1 MRAHLLIACALAC
14 LFAQPLRAA
23 DADAV
28 TVEAARFSDAL
39 RQVVRAASSD
49 EARGVCPVDTTR
61 VLLAGSSTMGSPLGG
76 MLDKALSR
84 LGHVVKRRVKASS
97 GLARPDFFDW
107 KVELERSLTEHD
119 PDIVVLQ
126 LGSND
131 FQPIRF
137 AERQA
142 VSGRPIVKRQSPRW
156 AEIYGE
162 RVDELLDVIGPDRLV
177 IWVGAYAF
185 WGDNALEQGPI
196 IEDVVADRL
205 GTHIARGG
213 HARYLSAWR
222 ETFDPRHGPLMERP
236 LPGRGRG
243 RVPIRAS
250 DRIHLNALAVELLLR
265 DPVLADIAACREPL
279 EDRVSR

>member
-1 MRAHLLIACALAC
+1 MRVPLPVACALAC

-23 DADAV
+23 PPHEPPPEADPA
-28 TVEAARFSDAL
+28 ELDS
-39 RQVVRAASSD
+39 
-49 EARGVCPVDTTR
+49 RGTCPDDTTR

-76 MLDKALSR
+76 LLDKALSR
-84 LGHVVKRRVKASS
+84 LGHLVTRRVKASS

-107 KVELERSLTEHD
+107 KVELERAIADHD
-119 PDIVVLQ
+119 PHVVVLQ

-137 AERQA
+137 AAREAEREA
-142 VSGRPIVKRQSPRW
+142 RAGRPIVKRQSPLW
-156 AEIYGE
+156 PAIYAE
-162 RVDELLDVIGPDRLV
+162 RVDELLEVIGPDRLIV
-177 IWVGAYAF
+177 WVGAYAF

-196 IEDVVADRL
+196 IEDLVADRL
-205 GTHIARGG
+205 GSHIARGG

-236 LPGRGRG
+236 LPGRRG
-243 RVPIRAS
+243 RVPIRAR
-250 DRIHLNALAVELLLR
+250 DRIHLNVLAVEHLLR

-279 EDRVSR
+279 DDRVSR